1 MIKAIFFDVDGTLLS
16 FKTHEMPESTKR
28 SLKKLKEKGVKIF
41 ISTGRSPSAFHAIKD
56 RIDFEFDG
64 FVYNNG
70 QYVVV
75 GEEVIRDECLPKE
88 DLRNLVE
95 YIQENKIATSFTESD
110 YTYVN
115 LVNDRIDELLKLLG
129 STIEE
134 KNIDSVSRIEDHATY
149 QLAAYIYENE
159 EDDFFAQAPNLRGV
173 RWHPLFVD
181 VIPKDGGK
189 AVGISKI
196 LEHFSISKDET
207 MAFGD
212 GGNDTEMLEYVSY
225 GIAMGNAVES
235 AKKVSKYVT
244 DHVDEDGIYNA
255 LIKYEVI
262 EKL

>member
-16 FKTHEMPESTKR
+16 FKTHEMPESTKK
-28 SLKKLKEKGVKIF
+28 SLIRLKEKGIKIF
-41 ISTGRSPSAFHAIKD
+41 ISTGRSPNAFEKVYD
-56 RIDFEFDG
+56 RIGIEFDG

-75 GEEVIRDECLPKE
+75 GEEVIRDSYLPIQ
-88 DLRNLVE
+88 DLRKIVSYVE
-95 YIQENKIATSFTESD
+95 EKRIATSFTEMN

-115 LVNDRIDELLKLLG
+115 FLNDRIYKLLELLG
-129 STIEE
+129 STLEE
-134 KNIDSVSRIEDHATY
+134 KVIDSVKRIEDHKTY
-149 QLAAYIYENE
+149 QLASYIYEDE
-159 EDDFFAQAPNLRGV
+159 EKEFFAQAPNLRGV
-173 RWHPLFVD
+173 RWNPLFVD

-235 AKKVSKYVT
+235 AKKVSRYIT

-255 LIKYEVI
+255 LVKYGVI
-262 EKL
+262 